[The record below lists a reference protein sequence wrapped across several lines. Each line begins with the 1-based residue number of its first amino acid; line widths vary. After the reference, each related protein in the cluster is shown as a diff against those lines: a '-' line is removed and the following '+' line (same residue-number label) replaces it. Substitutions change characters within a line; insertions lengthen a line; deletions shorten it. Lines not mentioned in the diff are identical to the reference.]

1 LSFVQRGRSVGLIL
15 KKLLIGGLVV
25 IFFATLLGD
34 VYVEISYSTS
44 MPKSPQPET
53 RRVKAISVNHGVIVY
68 LTEEEFRRA
77 HLIGHSFFYFGLWC
91 GAAAGLLN
99 YKYNIFPP
107 S

>member
-1 LSFVQRGRSVGLIL
+1 ML

-25 IFFATLLGD
+25 MAFATLLAD

-53 RRVKAISVNHGVIVY
+53 GRLKAISVNHGVIVY
-68 LTEEEFRRA
+68 VTEEEFRRA
-77 HLIGHSFFYFGLWC
+77 HLIDHLLFYFGGWC
-91 GAAAGLLN
+91 GLAAGLLN
-99 YKYNIFPP
+99 YKYNVFPP